1 MTMAEPLRFYYI
13 VNHRDK
19 VSFYKNVST
28 VLIPFYRGRI
38 ITIIK
43 RIRKAL

>member
-1 MTMAEPLRFYYI
+1 MVKDFTVYYI

-28 VLIPFYRGRI
+28 VLILFYRGPI
-38 ITIIK
+38 ITITK
-43 RIRKAL
+43 RIRKPL